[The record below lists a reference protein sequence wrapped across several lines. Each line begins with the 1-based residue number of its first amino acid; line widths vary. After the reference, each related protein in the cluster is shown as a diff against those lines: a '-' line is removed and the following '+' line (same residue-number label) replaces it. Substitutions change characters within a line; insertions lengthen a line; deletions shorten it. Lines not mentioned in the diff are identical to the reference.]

1 MKTIEKSAYPS
12 RFLARIRAFFRGED
26 GIVYIGHRGDCVC
39 CESCGVGIVLHSGH
53 FLCCIRVACV
63 LNFDCFPI
71 GRGLFFNAA
80 SIEKA
85 RM

>member
-63 LNFDCFPI
+63 TNFGSFPI
-71 GRGLFFNAA
+71 GRGLFFNATG
-80 SIEKA
+80 IEKA
-85 RM
+85 RI